1 MGPIERISIGDFAR
15 EARLTPK
22 ALRLYDEMGLLVP
35 AEVDP
40 ISGYRYYTADQ
51 LDRARLVAQLR
62 LVGMPSARIRV
73 VADLPPAAAAA
84 EVTSYWRQ
92 VEADS
97 RTRRRRVTALVE
109 EMRAKETQ
117 MSTMTTSQA
126 EVASLLSQGGRDAQL
141 DALHVGGSL
150 WLVADGF
157 GAGARAAEAAIAGFI
172 SADLSGE
179 PTRALDDGV
188 ARALAAVEELD
199 AGPMVGSTLTAV
211 WLLGDRAAV
220 AHIGDSRAWLLRDG
234 ELGQL
239 TQDHTEVQSLIRDGL
254 LTEEEARTDPRRQL
268 LNRAL
273 AAGLTVE
280 ADVFMVLLRPA
291 DRLVLTTDGVHGVLP
306 PDALTGL
313 LAGRPQESVDAVDA
327 AVREAGAPDNYA
339 VVVGDVQE
347 A

>member
-1 MGPIERISIGDFAR
+1 MERMSIGDFAR

-40 ISGYRYYTADQ
+40 VSGYRYYTADQ
-51 LDRARLVAQLR
+51 LDRATLVAQLR
-62 LVGMPSARIRV
+62 LVGMPLTRIRV
-73 VADLPPAAAAA
+73 VADLPPAAGAA

-109 EMRAKETQ
+109 ELRAKETQ

-126 EVASLLSQGGRDAQL
+126 EVASLLAQGGRDAQL
-141 DALHVGGSL
+141 DSIHVSESL
-150 WLVADGF
+150 WVVADGF
-157 GAGARAAEAAIAGFI
+157 GRELPAAEIAIAAFT
-172 SADLSGE
+172 APEPSGD
-179 PTRALDDGV
+179 PTRALDAGV
-188 ARALAAVEELD
+188 ARALAAVEELG
-199 AGPMVGSTLTAV
+199 AGFAAGATLTAV

-220 AHIGDSRAWLLRDG
+220 AHLGDSRAWLLRDG
-234 ELGQL
+234 ELVQL
-239 TQDHTEVQSLIRDGL
+239 TQDHTEVQSLIRDGV
-254 LTEEEARTDPRRQL
+254 LTEEEARTDPRRHL

-273 AAGLTVE
+273 AEGLPAE
-280 ADVFMVLLRPA
+280 ADIFVVPLRPA
-291 DRLVLTTDGVHGVLP
+291 DRLVLSTDGVHDVLP
-306 PDALTGL
+306 LERLAEL
-313 LAGRPQESVDAVDA
+313 LGEGRPQEAVDGVDA

-339 VVVGDVQE
+339 VVVGDVRE